1 VSAARTAPDG
11 RALGPVEAVVF
22 DWGGTITPWHAIE
35 LQDQWRRY
43 AAAHTA
49 HVHEADDLA
58 RRIWAAEEAAWKAGR
73 SAGGS
78 ARIAEILEAA
88 GVALD
93 HEGHG
98 PALAAYQ
105 EFWEPHTVT
114 DPDVPQLWR
123 GLRERGIKV
132 GVLSNTI
139 WTREYH
145 REVFARDGVLDL
157 VDGDVYSSEIPW
169 VKPHPEA
176 FAAALAAVGVTD
188 PGRAVYVGDRPFEDV
203 HGAQAVGMRAV
214 LVPHSDIPLDQQVS
228 GHGRDDVLPDA
239 VVQRLG
245 DLLGVVDRWR

>member
-1 VSAARTAPDG
+1 MTGDVRT
-11 RALGPVEAVVF
+11 LGPVEAVVF
-22 DWGGTITPWHAIE
+22 DWGGTITPWHPIE

-43 AAAHTA
+43 AAAHTGHA
-49 HVHEADDLA
+49 HEADDLA
-58 RRIWAAEEAAWKAGR
+58 RRILAAEDAAWTGGR
-73 SAGGS
+73 TGGS
-78 ARIAEILEAA
+78 SARLEEILDAA
-88 GVALD
+88 GVHLD

-98 PALAAYQ
+98 AALAAYQ
-105 EFWEPHTVT
+105 EFWEPHTLT
-114 DPDVPQLWR
+114 DPDVPELWR

-139 WTREYH
+139 WSREYH
-145 REVFARDGVLDL
+145 RQVFARDGVLDL

-176 FAAALAAVGVTD
+176 FAAALAAVGVAD

-214 LVPHSDIPLDQQVS
+214 LVPHSDIPLDQQVA
-228 GHGRDDVLPDA
+228 GHGRDDVAPDA

-245 DLLGVVDRWR
+245 DLLAVVDRWR